1 MQKYTLQDYKNI
13 LMQNGMLADTYGEI
27 GSQEVSLLTYGSKEV
42 VPGTLFICKG
52 AAFKK
57 EYLDE
62 AIRRGAIC
70 YVSEKKYDTEEDVPY
85 ILVRNIR
92 TAMPQLA
99 ILFNNEPAK
108 ALTLVGIGGTKGKST
123 SAYYMK
129 AVFDDY
135 MEAIGGRESGILS
148 SIDTY
153 DGVICEES
161 RLTTPEAVELQKH
174 FRNAVDSGIT
184 HFQMEV
190 SAQALKYNR
199 TDAVTFD
206 VGVFLNISED
216 HISPVEHPDFEDYFS
231 SKLLMFAQ
239 SKNAVINKDADYI
252 DRILDSA
259 KVCKKVVTFSM
270 KDASADVYGYN
281 IHKDGDETVFM
292 VKTKSFDEEFRLT
305 MPGLFNVENA
315 LAVIATAMIL
325 NIPLQ
330 YVHSGLYRARS
341 KGRMELYASRDKEL
355 IAVVDYAH
363 NKLSFEKLYA
373 SMREEFPDYA
383 LVSVFGCVGGKALNR
398 REELGKFV
406 GKNAKKAYLT
416 AIDPGAEPFEKIC
429 NEIGVHLKKAGCP
442 YEAIEDRGQA
452 IKRAIKE
459 AEGKT
464 VLLITGHGS
473 GTKIHYADRVV
484 TTKTDMEYVKM
495 YMAER
500 ENACEVACTEV

>member
-1 MQKYTLQDYKNI
+1 MQKYTLQDYKKI
-13 LMQNGMLADTYGEI
+13 LIEQDMLTEAYGDI
-27 GSQEVSLLTYGSKEV
+27 GAQEVSLVTYGSKEV

-62 AIRRGAIC
+62 AISRGAIC
-70 YVSEKKYDTEEDVPY
+70 YVSEKKFDTKEDVPY
-85 ILVRNIR
+85 ILVSDIR
-92 TAMPQLA
+92 KAMPYLA
-99 ILFNNEPAK
+99 IHFYNEPAK
-108 ALTLVGIGGTKGKST
+108 DLKLVGIGGTKGKST

-135 MEAIGGRESGILS
+135 MEATGGKESGILS

-206 VGVFLNISED
+206 VGMFLNISED

-239 SKNAVINKDADYI
+239 SKNAVINKDADFVE
-252 DRILDSA
+252 RVLESA
-259 KVCKKVVTFSM
+259 KVCERVVTFST
-270 KDASADVYGYN
+270 KDSSADVYGYD
-281 IHKDGDETVFM
+281 IHKAGDETVFM
-292 VKTKSFDEEFRLT
+292 VKTAEFDEEFRLT

-315 LAVIATAMIL
+315 LAVIAAAMIL
-325 NIPLQ
+325 EIPLK

-341 KGRMELYASRDKEL
+341 KGRMELYASSDKSL

-373 SMREEFPDYA
+373 SMREEFPGYA

-406 GKNAKKAYLT
+406 GQNAKKAYLT
-416 AIDPGAEPFEKIC
+416 AIDPGAEPFEHIC
-429 NEIGVHLKKAGCP
+429 SEIGVHLAAAGCP

-452 IKRAIKE
+452 IKKAVEE

-473 GTKIHYADRVV
+473 GTKIHYSDHVV

-500 ENACEVACTEV
+500 ESACEVAATEV